1 MQRFCQIQE
10 PCKLYTLPFS
20 LQTCYPSHLKRY
32 LICTTRAE
40 GTNHSAIL
48 LTSRSDDLLF
58 LEWKMTKTMLD
69 NLFSARKFK
78 LPCETK
84 GQTQCQ
90 RLPHEWGLGKGIYGQ
105 SYHVKPYKRK
115 LINTCIYTDQSNQPI
130 SVKYEIMCCCGSIPY
145 NCVHAS
151 YLKESSMNR
160 PTVIQKER

>member
-10 PCKLYTLPFS
+10 PWKLYTLLFS
-20 LQTCYPSHLKRY
+20 LETCYNSYALQEHKEL
-32 LICTTRAE
+32 TT
-40 GTNHSAIL
+40 AIL

-69 NLFSARKFK
+69 NLFSTRKFK

-160 PTVIQKER
+160 PTVIQNER